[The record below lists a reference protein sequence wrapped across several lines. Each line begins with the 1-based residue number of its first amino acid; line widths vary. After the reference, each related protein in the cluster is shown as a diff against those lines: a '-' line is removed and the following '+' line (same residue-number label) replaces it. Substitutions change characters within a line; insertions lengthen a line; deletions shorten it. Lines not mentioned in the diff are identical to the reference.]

1 MKAIEFNR
9 SNFTT
14 FEDVRLANNGTFP
27 GFLFLRHFLSMVILA
42 HHARIALRGFREGAL
57 SVEGALQ
64 TGQAFSS
71 FVLSAEAFRPFLYA
85 LVGSFFALSGFLVTG
100 SALRTRAVRTFL
112 VFRGLRIFPALAS
125 EITLSA
131 LLLGAGVTI
140 VPLSSYFSSPELY
153 SYFLNVLGFAH
164 YTLPG
169 VFESNPIPL
178 LVNAN
183 LWTLG
188 PEFYCYLIMA
198 FAMAFGLVYRR
209 FAFLVCIVLVTL
221 VLGTLQATDLIDLPT
236 RWDSTRFTR
245 WMIVY
250 MFFLGVILALYA
262 DRIPRSFLLFVI
274 CGCGYVVLM
283 WTFASD
289 MLACVLLAYCTVYVG
304 SLDLRW
310 FDRAFG
316 ADYSYGLY
324 LYGYPITQ
332 TLVFFALPAGILKQN
347 MVSTILLVI
356 ASIALTLVFSAIS
369 WKFVESPALKLRK
382 FFFETVTVK
391 AKIRSR

>member
-1 MKAIEFNR
+1 MKPIESMRRF
-9 SNFTT
+9 SFTSL
-14 FEDVRLANNGTFP
+14 EDIRLANNGIFP
-27 GFLFLRHFLSMVILA
+27 GFLFLRHFLSVVILA
-42 HHARIALRGFREGAL
+42 HHARIALRGFREGSL

-64 TGQAFSS
+64 AGQPFSS
-71 FVLSAEAFRPFLYA
+71 FLFSAEAFRPFLYA
-85 LVGSFFALSGFLVTG
+85 LVGAFFALSGFLVTG
-100 SALRTRAVRTFL
+100 SALRTGNVRTFL
-112 VFRGLRIFPALAS
+112 IFRALRIFPALAS

-131 LLLGAGVTI
+131 LFLGVAVTV
-140 VPLSSYFSSPELY
+140 VPMSVYFSSPELY

-169 VFESNPIPL
+169 VFETNPIPL

-198 FAMAFGLVYRR
+198 FVMASGLAYRR
-209 FAFLVCIVLVTL
+209 RQLLFCVAVVTL
-221 VLGTLQATDLIDLPT
+221 TVAVLQVTHMVDLPT

-262 DRIPRSFLLFVI
+262 DCIPRNFALFVV

-283 WTFASD
+283 WTFAAD
-289 MLACVLLAYCTVYVG
+289 LLASVLLAYCTIYVG

-310 FDRAFG
+310 FDRALRS
-316 ADYSYGLY
+316 DYSYGLY

-332 TLVFFALPAGILKQN
+332 TLVFFALPAGILKQDAISTV
-347 MVSTILLVI
+347 MLIVVSL
-356 ASIALTLVFSAIS
+356 ALTLGFSAVS
-369 WKFVESPALKLRK
+369 WKLIESPALKLRGIFISK
-382 FFFETVTVK
+382 RK
-391 AKIRSR
+391 PS